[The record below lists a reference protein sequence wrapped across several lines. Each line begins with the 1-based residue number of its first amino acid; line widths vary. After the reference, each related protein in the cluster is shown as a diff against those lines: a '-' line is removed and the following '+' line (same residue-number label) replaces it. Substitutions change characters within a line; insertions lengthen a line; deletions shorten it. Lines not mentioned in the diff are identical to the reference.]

1 MGKYLV
7 EDFLEMDKEKKTNIY
22 KLILTAGIPLVYSV
36 TYLPAD
42 ITVSQAISA
51 LVAFFVIVY
60 FAIRALKYFKII

>member
-1 MGKYLV
+1 
-7 EDFLEMDKEKKTNIY
+7 MDKEKKTNIY

-36 TYLPAD
+36 TSLTAD

-51 LVAFFVIVY
+51 LVAFFVIMY

>member
-1 MGKYLV
+1 
-7 EDFLEMDKEKKTNIY
+7 MDKEKKTNIY

-51 LVAFFVIVY
+51 LVAFFVIMY

>member
-1 MGKYLV
+1 
-7 EDFLEMDKEKKTNIY
+7 MDKEKKTNIY

-51 LVAFFVIVY
+51 LVVFFVIVY
-60 FAIRALKYFKII
+60 FAIRALKIF

>member
-1 MGKYLV
+1 
-7 EDFLEMDKEKKTNIY
+7 MDKEKKANVY